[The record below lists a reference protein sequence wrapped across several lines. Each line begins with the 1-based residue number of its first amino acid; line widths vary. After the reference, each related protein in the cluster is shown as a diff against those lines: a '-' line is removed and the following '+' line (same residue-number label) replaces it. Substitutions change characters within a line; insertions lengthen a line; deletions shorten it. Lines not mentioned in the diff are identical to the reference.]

1 MNIADEKLFGT
12 IREYLTLYLPR
23 QRCLSDHTIKS
34 YRAAINQFIDYL
46 GMEQKVPIRK
56 VSFSHFSNQYVAC
69 YADWL
74 RDARGCADS
83 SINQRILALRA
94 FAKYCATMDAENMKL
109 YADICKVPFR
119 KTPSKMVEFFTEDAL
134 QTLLAQPD
142 MRTQSGLRNGFF
154 MILMYDTGARCQEM
168 LDLRLRDFVTDTPS
182 PYVYLTGKGAK
193 TRAVPLMQKTLA
205 HYKAYV
211 SQFHPEPTRNR
222 DNLLFYTVIHG
233 QRNPMSPDTVAHFLR
248 KIGRSAHEQ
257 NLNVPENVHPH
268 QFRHTRA
275 IHLYRTGVPLTLVA
289 EILGHAQVSTT
300 QVYAY
305 ADTEMKR
312 EAILKAA
319 EKSSLSVNDA
329 PCWKNNEDM
338 IRRLYGLK

>member
-1 MNIADEKLFGT
+1 LKIDDEKLFST
-12 IREYLTLYLPR
+12 IREYFTVYLPH
-23 QRCLSDHTIKS
+23 QRCLSEHTIKS

-46 GMEQKVPIRK
+46 DAEQKIPIRK
-56 VSFSHFSNQYVAC
+56 VSFSHFMNKHVNSYT
-69 YADWL
+69 DWL
-74 RDARGCADS
+74 RDVRRCTDS
-83 SINQRILALRA
+83 TINQRLLALRA
-94 FAKYCATMDAENMKL
+94 FVKYCATMNAENMKL

-142 MRTQSGLRNGFF
+142 MLTRNGLRNGFF

-168 LDLRLRDFVTDTPS
+168 LNLRLRDFVIDTPS
-182 PYVYLTGKGAK
+182 PYIYLTGKGAK

-205 HYKAYV
+205 HYRSYV
-211 SQFHPEPTRNR
+211 NQFHPESTRDR
-222 DNLLFYTVIHG
+222 DDLLFYTVIHG
-233 QRNPMSPDTVAHFLR
+233 QRNAMSPDTVAHFLR
-248 KIGRSAHEQ
+248 KLGKSARLQ

-275 IHLYRTGVPLTLVA
+275 IHLYRAGVPLTLVA
-289 EILGHAQVSTT
+289 EILGHAQISTT
-300 QVYAY
+300 QIYAY

-319 EKSSLSVNDA
+319 EKSSLSIDDT
-329 PCWKNNEDM
+329 PCWKGNEDM
-338 IRRLYGLK
+338 IRKLYGLK